1 MMEFSKDNKESP
13 MSTTDYQPVIDF
25 DDPSARLALL
35 EKVGI
40 PEYNRLM
47 TEHMKRSVIKVVNGY
62 GICPVSTRFG
72 RLFAIGGTRVACS
85 SLEQAED
92 HARSLPKSPTNA

>member
-1 MMEFSKDNKESP
+1 MMELNKDNKESP

-40 PEYNRLM
+40 PEYNRLNL
-47 TEHMKRSVIKVVNGY
+47 EA
-62 GICPVSTRFG
+62 VS
-72 RLFAIGGTRVACS
+72 S
-85 SLEQAED
+85 D
-92 HARSLPKSPTNA
+92 KSKGELYA